1 MPPYSLTYCS
11 DAHLGH
17 ARNYVSTDIIR
28 RIMRDYFK
36 FDVQY
41 VQNVTDVDDK
51 VNSCLEP
58 FLILPIASAGNNSL
72 PIQIILRGRQKYLLD
87 ELKQGKLGE
96 YSRNIPNTRKSAL
109 RAYLAKNL
117 PKIPEDMPAAEITE
131 DSLPKDYAS
140 LIDQSS
146 RPDGE
151 VLSDKDAKSQMHIKT
166 VLGASRALVAIESK
180 VEATQ
185 EDLNYLDDIMMPFLD
200 EKLKSTIDASD
211 HAIFTKLTQF
221 YEKRYTED
229 MRALNVLDP
238 DQITRVTEYG
248 PQIVDFVKQIEQN
261 QFAYTVRDTDSPNGR
276 HHLSPRSLVRLIDP
290 VESVYFDIKAFE
302 AAKNSYARLEP
313 WNRNDTDLLADG
325 EGALSKDAIGKRSP
339 ADFALWKASKPGEP
353 SWPSPWGAGRPG
365 WHIECSAMASD
376 KLGKQFDIHS
386 GGIDLAFPHH
396 DNEIAQSEAYW
407 NRGREH
413 QHQWVNYFLHS
424 ESCFSDLDNHTLCN
438 SIEFWCSLIHDQYA
452 NLNIVGHLSIRGAKM
467 SKSLKNCEHKVGL
480 LYLQIN
486 TD

>member
-1 MPPYSLTYCS
+1 M
-11 DAHLGH
+11 
-17 ARNYVSTDIIR
+17 
-28 RIMRDYFK
+28 
-36 FDVQY
+36 
-41 VQNVTDVDDK
+41 
-51 VNSCLEP
+51 
-58 FLILPIASAGNNSL
+58 
-72 PIQIILRGRQKYLLD
+72 
-87 ELKQGKLGE
+87 
-96 YSRNIPNTRKSAL
+96 
-109 RAYLAKNL
+109 
-117 PKIPEDMPAAEITE
+117 IPEDTAPTKITK

-140 LIDQSS
+140 LIDESS
-146 RPDGE
+146 RQDGE

-166 VLGASRALVAIESK
+166 ILGASRAVIAIESK
-180 VEATQ
+180 AEAPQ
-185 EDLNYLDDIMMPFLD
+185 DDLNYLDDIVMPFLD
-200 EKLKSTIDASD
+200 EKLKNTINASD

-238 DQITRVTEYG
+238 DEITRVTEYG
-248 PQIVDFVKQIEQN
+248 PQIVDFVRQIERN
-261 QFAYTVRDTDSPNGR
+261 QFAYTVRDADSPNGKPR
-276 HHLSPRSLVRLIDP
+276 LSARSWVRLIDP

-302 AAKNSYARLEP
+302 AANNSYARLEP

-325 EGALSKDAIGKRSP
+325 EGALSKDATGKRSP

-353 SWPSPWGAGRPG
+353 SWSSPWGPGRPG

-424 ESCFSDLDNHTLCN
+424 ECFVSHSDNNTPCKSVDSGSHMSHVL
-438 SIEFWCSLIHDQYA
+438 SMIGILI
-452 NLNIVGHLSIRGAKM
+452 
-467 SKSLKNCEHKVGL
+467 
-480 LYLQIN
+480 
-486 TD
+486 

>member
-36 FDVQY
+36 FNVQY

-51 VNSCLEP
+51 VNSSLEP
-58 FLILPIASAGNNSL
+58 FLIPPIASAGNNSL
-72 PIQIILRGRQKYLLD
+72 PMQIILRGRQKYLLD
-87 ELKQGKLGE
+87 ELKQGRLGE
-96 YSRNIPNTRKSAL
+96 DSRNIPNTRKSAL

-117 PKIPEDMPAAEITE
+117 PKIPEDMAAAEITE

-146 RPDGE
+146 RQDGE

-180 VEATQ
+180 AEATQ
-185 EDLNYLDDIMMPFLD
+185 EGLNYLDDIMMPFLD

-261 QFAYTVRDTDSPNGR
+261 QFAYTVKDTDSPNGR
-276 HHLSPRSLVRLIDP
+276 HHLSPRS
-290 VESVYFDIKAFE
+290 
-302 AAKNSYARLEP
+302 
-313 WNRNDTDLLADG
+313 
-325 EGALSKDAIGKRSP
+325 
-339 ADFALWKASKPGEP
+339 
-353 SWPSPWGAGRPG
+353 
-365 WHIECSAMASD
+365 
-376 KLGKQFDIHS
+376 
-386 GGIDLAFPHH
+386 
-396 DNEIAQSEAYW
+396 
-407 NRGREH
+407 
-413 QHQWVNYFLHS
+413 
-424 ESCFSDLDNHTLCN
+424 
-438 SIEFWCSLIHDQYA
+438 
-452 NLNIVGHLSIRGAKM
+452 
-467 SKSLKNCEHKVGL
+467 
-480 LYLQIN
+480 
-486 TD
+486 